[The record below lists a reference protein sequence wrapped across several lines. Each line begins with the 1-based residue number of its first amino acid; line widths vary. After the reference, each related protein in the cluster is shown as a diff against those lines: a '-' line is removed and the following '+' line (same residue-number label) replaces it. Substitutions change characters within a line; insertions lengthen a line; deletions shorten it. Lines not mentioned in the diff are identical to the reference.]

1 MAMKKTYKARD
12 QPKKAHHGRNNK
24 AKKRR
29 KYNGASE

>member
-29 KYNGASE
+29 KYNGTSE